1 MPSVHVKYKH
11 KSESCKTFNNGA
23 GSVTVS
29 SKTPTESEVLAA
41 LKKKHPNWTDIVIL
55 EIN

>member
-11 KSESCKTFNNGA
+11 KTTSSNSCQSGST
-23 GSVTVS
+23 SVTVS

-41 LKKKHPNWTDIVIL
+41 LKKSHPTWTDIVIL
-55 EIN
+55 EIK